1 MSWLVLVLSLF
12 FLHLAYPQE
21 GQIIDFTYTH
31 LLHSAAASPLHSERI
46 SIFPDP
52 HTPSYSF
59 PQVCSLHALL
69 QQDTHPA
76 TAAVSLAD
84 SEDHLTLLRARVLQ
98 LLRLAEQIRKARAD
112 LQCTP
117 FLTQRYTP
125 TLSWSRRTR
134 VF

>member
-1 MSWLVLVLSLF
+1 MSWLLLVGSL
-12 FLHLAYPQE
+12 LLLLLVSAQE
-21 GQIIDFTYTH
+21 GQIIDFSYTH

-69 QQDTHPA
+69 QQDSHPA
-76 TAAVSLAD
+76 APALSLAD

-98 LLRLAEQIRKARAD
+98 LLRVAEQIRKAKAD

-117 FLTQRYTP
+117 PSLRDP
-125 TLSWSRRTR
+125 RSP
-134 VF
+134 